1 MMKDVKRI
9 DYFSYEEL
17 TILGGSKLPLVN
29 FELFDPSNFEE
40 AKAAL
45 IEKELVTENDK
56 LTDAGFKVATLVREY
71 ISADEYIL
79 LSRFKNNGFQ
89 IRIISKDIAWWSIV
103 QSYPLLMRQEKSND
117 WDFKQID
124 KETLENLNNESIDT
138 IGRVLEIEI
147 YNHQGDPQ
155 QSLYNIY
162 EQNDLLLIRYP
173 LKDKVLNVHI
183 GVINTFIRELFG
195 FNTDENHINKAEE

>member
-1 MMKDVKRI
+1 
-9 DYFSYEEL
+9 
-17 TILGGSKLPLVN
+17 
-29 FELFDPSNFEE
+29 
-40 AKAAL
+40 
-45 IEKELVTENDK
+45 
-56 LTDAGFKVATLVREY
+56 
-71 ISADEYIL
+71 
-79 LSRFKNNGFQ
+79 
-89 IRIISKDIAWWSIV
+89 
-103 QSYPLLMRQEKSND
+103 
-117 WDFKQID
+117 
-124 KETLENLNNESIDT
+124 LENLNNESIDT

-195 FNTDENHINKAEE
+195 FDTDENHINKAEE

>member
-40 AKAAL
+40 AKVAL

-71 ISADEYIL
+71 ISAIV
-79 LSRFKNNGFQ
+79 N
-89 IRIISKDIAWWSIV
+89 IRINDMYFA
-103 QSYPLLMRQEKSND
+103 PLAMK
-117 WDFKQID
+117 KM
-124 KETLENLNNESIDT
+124 
-138 IGRVLEIEI
+138 
-147 YNHQGDPQ
+147 
-155 QSLYNIY
+155 NI
-162 EQNDLLLIRYP
+162 
-173 LKDKVLNVHI
+173 
-183 GVINTFIRELFG
+183 FC
-195 FNTDENHINKAEE
+195 

>member
-1 MMKDVKRI
+1 MKDVKRI